1 VVLNLIGTPAR
12 RTIAALLSIVLLT
25 SNFAF
30 GGSAKSDRDEPTE
43 EIIRSGSCVVDV
55 CTAADMGGYTFLFY
69 SKVPST
75 SLQFITKGSCRCNS
89 IKPTSLVRDYIVFS
103 SFVRDGREMQQIS
116 VTNEGPRHHAPIT
129 AELFAEKKG
138 QFEEVSD
145 FHPDGDHLAAY
156 RVYRSRTP
164 VGAWSYDYFLV
175 PRDKSFSFKGEEQPV
190 AFRIPNGLYVGPPL
204 RYSGTRTPTFA
215 ARVRLYGAIRLSQFF
230 SPRLISSEQWIDA
243 LELSAEAADSR
254 LFPKR

>member
-1 VVLNLIGTPAR
+1 MCVLPP
-12 RTIAALLSIVLLT
+12 
-25 SNFAF
+25 
-30 GGSAKSDRDEPTE
+30 KW
-43 EIIRSGSCVVDV
+43 
-55 CTAADMGGYTFLFY
+55 GGYTFLFY

-75 SLQFITKGSCRCNS
+75 SLQFIPKGSCRCNS

-129 AELFAEKKG
+129 TELFAEKKG
-138 QFEEVSD
+138 QLEEVSD

-156 RVYRSRTP
+156 QVYRGRTP
-164 VGAWSYDYFLV
+164 VGWSYDYFLI
-175 PRDKSFSFKGEEQPV
+175 PHGKSFSFKGEEQPV

-204 RYSGTRTPTFA
+204 RYSGTRTPTFDA
-215 ARVRLYGAIRLSQFF
+215 TVHLYGAIRLSQFF
-230 SPRLISSEQWIDA
+230 YPRLMSSEQWIDA